1 MNGSFRVVI
10 LSWEFPPRIV
20 GGIAPHVYNLSRD
33 LVRKGIDTYVVTCDF
48 PGAPEYEE
56 IDGVHVFRVDSYTS
70 PSPDFATW
78 VYLMNV
84 NMEKESAALIRRLDG
99 QINLIHAHDWLV
111 ANSAIGLKHIFRV
124 PLVATIHSTEIGRRN
139 GLHTKYERMIHQTEA
154 RLTHE
159 AWKVICCS
167 QFMTS
172 HVRWAFG
179 LPKDKIIT
187 IPNGV
192 DSAAFSRKFN
202 RDKVSSKYAH
212 ADEKIVLFVG
222 RLVHEKGVHVL
233 IGAMPKVL
241 ARVNAKFVIVGN
253 GYMKDSLIGQ
263 VHRMGL
269 AHKTCFTGFIDDETL
284 KLLYSCAD
292 VCVVPSLYEPFG
304 ITALEAMAAHVPVV
318 VSDTGGLSEIIE
330 HDKTGVKV
338 YADNSD
344 SLAWGITRVLLDPDY
359 ADWVK
364 KNAYNKVSKEYTWRK
379 ISQRTKILYQQ
390 VYDEYKSGSWK
401 PA

>member
-1 MNGSFRVVI
+1 MM

-33 LVRKGIDTYVVTCDF
+33 LVHKGIDTYVVTCDF

-56 IDGVHVFRVDSYTS
+56 INGVHVYRVDSYRS
-70 PSPDFATW
+70 PSSDFATW

-84 NMEKESAALIRRLDG
+84 NMEKESAAIISRLDG
-99 QINLIHAHDWLV
+99 EINLIHAHDWLV

-124 PLVATIHSTEIGRRN
+124 PLVATVHSTEIGRRN
-139 GLHTKYERMIHQTEA
+139 GLHTNYERMIHQTEA
-154 RLTHE
+154 RLIDE

-167 QFMTS
+167 QYMAS
-172 HVRWAFG
+172 HIQWAFG
-179 LPKDKIIT
+179 LPKDKIMM

-192 DSAAFSRKFN
+192 DTNAFN
-202 RDKVSSKYAH
+202 RKSDSNKFRSRYAS

-241 ARVNAKFVIVGN
+241 ARVNAKFIIVGN
-253 GYMKDSLIGQ
+253 GYMKDSLIAQ
-263 VHRMGL
+263 VHRMGI
-269 AHKTCFTGFIDDETL
+269 AHKAYFTGFIDDQTL

-292 VCVVPSLYEPFG
+292 VFVVPSLYEPFG
-304 ITALEAMAAHVPVV
+304 ITALEAMAAQVPVV
-318 VSDTGGLSEIIE
+318 ASDIGGLSEIIE

-338 YADNSD
+338 FPNSSD

-359 ADWVK
+359 ADSVK
-364 KNAYNKVSKEYTWRK
+364 TNAYDKILKEYMWRK
-379 ISQRTKILYQQ
+379 IGEKTKILYQW
-390 VYDEYKSGSWK
+390 VYDEYQIGSWK
-401 PA
+401 PT

>member
-1 MNGSFRVVI
+1 LNPPFRVVM
-10 LSWEFPPRIV
+10 LSWEFPPRII
-20 GGIAPHVYNLSRD
+20 GGISSHVYDLSRA
-33 LVRKGIDTYVVTCDF
+33 LAQKGVEVHVVTCDF

-56 IDGVHVFRVDSYTS
+56 IDGVHVLRVDSYTS

-84 NMEKESAALIRRLDG
+84 NMEKESAAIIRRLDG
-99 QINLIHAHDWLV
+99 KINLIHAHDWLV

-139 GLHTKYERMIHQTEA
+139 GLHTNYERMIHQTEA

-159 AWKVICCS
+159 AWKVIGCS
-167 QFMTS
+167 QYMVS
-172 HVRWAFG
+172 HVGWAFG
-179 LPKDKIIT
+179 LPKDKIIM

-192 DSAAFSRKFN
+192 DVNAFSKKFD
-202 RDKVSSKYAH
+202 RDKIRSKYASPS
-212 ADEKIVLFVG
+212 EKIVLFVG
-222 RLVHEKGVHVL
+222 RLVHEKGIHVL
-233 IGAMPKVL
+233 MGAMPKVL

-253 GYMKDSLIGQ
+253 GYMKDLLIGQ
-263 VHRMGL
+263 VNRMRL
-269 AHKTCFTGFIDDETL
+269 AHKAYFTGFIDDQTL

-304 ITALEAMAAHVPVV
+304 IVALEAMAAHVPVV
-318 VSDTGGLSEIIE
+318 ASDIGGLSEIIQ

-338 YADNSD
+338 FPNNSD
-344 SLAWGITRVLLDPDY
+344 SLAWGITRILVDQDY

-364 KNAYNKVSKEYTWRK
+364 TNAYNEVLKEYTWRK
-379 ISQRTKILYQQ
+379 IGEKMTSLYQM
-390 VYDEYKSGSWK
+390 VYDEYQGGSWK
-401 PA
+401 PT